1 MKAYDKVCQREPSLL
16 TRKVCQREPSLLTQS
31 LLDRRRHGKIS
42 PVCLLAL
49 VLGLMLGGC
58 GGNAGS
64 GGNGGAVPKGGQ
76 KENSASENPV
86 SDYAVSTKD
95 AKWTQ
100 MGETFPSMLWGAY
113 TYDEWIPSGE
123 TGNPQKP
130 YSKYELDEDQFC
142 ESVKLLKSS
151 ITMDGDAKNMEL
163 TALPIEITGA
173 FPLGASKSIL
183 ESIQLRDKNA
193 YETLWGSFYWK
204 KPVNN
209 SWERK
214 EWEEEVHGAY
224 TKKYKNNDHWDAF
237 RSLMSLNVIQMKFL
251 TEEKKPAA
259 ATFLY
264 EVEGGGLHL
273 YEWEADPE
281 TFEVTSKEWAVMEFC
296 FSGRTLM
303 LRREGCTVAYSPAA
317 LCQKALQ
324 LEEGIP
330 YTDGYANDPDKVWQ
344 DLLGFFWYGGDE
356 AKGSIEFTDGGK
368 AVEKAVRVDG
378 NQLTLRWTKRYRSDS
393 GKMKLEEVPGEMT
406 CEYLWTEPFGVI
418 LVKDGKYY
426 RYQHSEDHRY
436 ESLLGEN
443 LGDDVAVGDLSEQQ
457 KARLLAEREKI
468 LAELQQAFEQAVIHV
483 EIDPSG
489 GKVTMDS
496 SILFDV
502 DKDTISAE
510 GKDYLNRF
518 LEVYGKVVTDE
529 KYADAI
535 SEIQVEGHTDTD
547 GDYDYNVALSER
559 RAEYVMQYCLEVCPA
574 LEGRISAKGCA
585 YDEPVYDADGNID
598 KVASR
603 RVVFKFK
610 LKIGETE

>member
-1 MKAYDKVCQREPSLL
+1 MRKYFKKASLRELALMTRGRMPS
-16 TRKVCQREPSLLTQS
+16 
-31 LLDRRRHGKIS
+31 
-42 PVCLLAL
+42 VCLTALFLAL
-49 VLGLMLGGC
+49 VLGGC
-58 GGNAGS
+58 GGS
-64 GGNGGAVPKGGQ
+64 GNGAQGEGQ
-76 KENSASENPV
+76 KVTPALENPV
-86 SDYAVSTKD
+86 SDYVVSTKE

-130 YSKYELDEDQFC
+130 YSNYELDEEQFC

-151 ITMDGDAKNMEL
+151 ITMDGEAKSVKL

-173 FPLGASKSIL
+173 FPLGASKNIL
-183 ESIQLRDKNA
+183 ESIQLRDRSA

-209 SWERK
+209 SWGLK
-214 EWEEEVHGAY
+214 EWEEEVHDAY
-224 TKKYKNNDHWDAF
+224 FKRFKNNDHWDAF
-237 RSLMSLNVIQMKFL
+237 RSLMSLNVIQMEFL
-251 TEEKKPAA
+251 TEEKKSAA

-264 EVEGGGLHL
+264 QVEGGKLHL

-281 TFEVTSKEWAVMEFC
+281 TFEVTQKEWAVMEFC

-317 LCQKALQ
+317 FSQKALQ

-330 YTDGYANDPDKVWQ
+330 YTDGYANDQDAICQ

-356 AKGSIEFTDGGK
+356 TKGSIEFTDGGK
-368 AVEKAVRVDG
+368 AVEEAVRMDG
-378 NQLTLRWTKRYRSDS
+378 DQLTLRWAKRYRSDS
-393 GKMKLEEVPGEMT
+393 GKLKLEELPGEMT
-406 CEYLWTEPFGVI
+406 FAYLWTEPFGVI

-426 RYQHSEDHRY
+426 RYQHSEDHYY
-436 ESLLGEN
+436 EELLGEN
-443 LGDDVAVGDLSEQQ
+443 LGDEVTVGDLSEEQ
-457 KARLLAEREKI
+457 KERLLAEREKI
-468 LAELQQAFEQAVIHV
+468 LAELQQAFEQAEIHV
-483 EIDPSG
+483 DIDPGG

-502 DKDTISAE
+502 DEDTISDE

-529 KYADAI
+529 KYADTI

-547 GDYDYNVALSER
+547 GTYDHNLALSES
-559 RAEYVMQYCLEVCPA
+559 RADYVMRYCLEICPA
-574 LEGRISAKGCA
+574 LEGRISAKGCS
-585 YDEPVYDADGNID
+585 YDDPVYDADGNVD
-598 KVASR
+598 KTASR

-610 LKIGETE
+610 LKIGEEDSEDK